1 MNEAIEILKTKYHG
15 WKLVLK
21 VAKRTAINENAKLK
35 EKILSQDIFLF
46 NFSKMKIYKTEGAS
60 TKFAYFMPTEKT

>member
-21 VAKRTAINENAKLK
+21 AAKRTAINENAKLK

-46 NFSKMKIYKTEGAS
+46 NFSKILYRFIEIIGVKSFYM
-60 TKFAYFMPTEKT
+60 